1 LISGRL
7 AGHAAMGDAARMSTA
22 FRTFRDFLADKALV
36 LTVAA
41 IAAADVGAAVGGPHW
56 PFYALALAVL
66 MIALVV
72 ASRRAL
78 PRLFRTSEQ
87 LGFTRNR
94 DWLHYTIELK
104 GTPAGYIPLGIV
116 WFVGGVLTGLHFPY
130 FAVVLASGLL
140 LAAWSGD
147 RRLYPVDVSPADV
160 P

>member
-1 LISGRL
+1 MG
-7 AGHAAMGDAARMSTA
+7 AAFKA
-22 FRTFRDFLADKALV
+22 FRDFLADRAVV

-41 IAAADVGAAVGGPHW
+41 IVAADAGAAVGGPHW
-56 PFYALALAVL
+56 LFYASALAVL
-66 MIALVV
+66 MIAVLV

-78 PRLFRTSEQ
+78 PRLFRSTEQ

-104 GTPAGYIPLGIV
+104 GTPSGYIPLSIV
-116 WFVGGVLTGLHFPY
+116 WFVGGVLTGLHLRY

-147 RRLYPVDVSPADV
+147 RRVYPVDLSPADA